1 MHVNGVSITWMLKP
15 ISLSGAHQ
23 RSNLLNRPGYA
34 IRDTSKEEF
43 FVKNNS
49 LTKDAPD
56 IPQYLNQHDLQHI
69 FGYGRDKMRRFLNSG
84 LLPVVK
90 IGNNYYIS
98 KQQLDDWMTKNAGKE
113 LNF

>member
-1 MHVNGVSITWMLKP
+1 M
-15 ISLSGAHQ
+15 
-23 RSNLLNRPGYA
+23 
-34 IRDTSKEEF
+34 
-43 FVKNNS
+43 KNNS

-56 IPQYLNQHDLQHI
+56 IPQYLNQHDL
-69 FGYGRDKMRRFLNSG
+69 NSG
-84 LLPVVK
+84 LLPAVK

>member
-1 MHVNGVSITWMLKP
+1 M
-15 ISLSGAHQ
+15 
-23 RSNLLNRPGYA
+23 
-34 IRDTSKEEF
+34 
-43 FVKNNS
+43 KNNS

-84 LLPVVK
+84 LLPAVK

-113 LNF
+113 FLFGAVLLLQLIPARGR

>member
-1 MHVNGVSITWMLKP
+1 MQFIMN
-15 ISLSGAHQ
+15 
-23 RSNLLNRPGYA
+23 NRLYDSA
-34 IRDTSKEEF
+34 SSTMEEF

-84 LLPVVK
+84 LLPAVK